1 MIDGVF
7 VCAPQILLLVL
18 YLVMYC
24 FYLHITLVDASF
36 KRARAIKSDTHE
48 IFLPSYL
55 SPRLQVLHPLAID
68 VKVKVQISEPHL
80 TTARVS
86 KACVELDFC

>member
-24 FYLHITLVDASF
+24 FYLHITLEFMHHLKGPLRVTHMGYSSTPLASCTG
-36 KRARAIKSDTHE
+36 I
-48 IFLPSYL
+48 
-55 SPRLQVLHPLAID
+55 LHPLVIFY

-80 TTARVS
+80 AAARVS